1 MKPRSRAASVE
12 SRPMPML
19 VGDVRRASW
28 RPGRL
33 LEVVG
38 RQPVV
43 VGADEHLEVVP
54 GLARQATHL
63 GALVWR
69 QRPLP
74 RRPWLAERPRD
85 DRRGHPRRA
94 GTASRRS
101 TRAAGEA
108 AIAGDREQ
116 RDERAR
122 RHLDQE
128 HAQRRAAAQAC
139 RRRCHARRRLPFEQP
154 AMRDREP
161 RQREDDGP
169 HHLPRVERQQHQRQ
183 QRLRRRGLH
192 VLGDAAQEHAER
204 MPVPRHG
211 EQPGHRQQRAPIR

>member
-1 MKPRSRAASVE
+1 
-12 SRPMPML
+12 MPML

-38 RQPVV
+38 WQPVV
-43 VGADEHLEVVP
+43 VGADEDLEVVP
-54 GLARQATHL
+54 GLARQAANL
-63 GALVWR
+63 GALVRR
-69 QRPLP
+69 QRALP
-74 RRPWLAERPRD
+74 RRARLAERPRD

-101 TRAAGEA
+101 TPCRGEA
-108 AIAGDREQ
+108 ATSRRSRA
-116 RDERAR
+116 AR
-122 RHLDQE
+122 RAGSPPSRQE
-128 HAQRRAAAQAC
+128 HAQRRAAAQA
-139 RRRCHARRRLPFEQP
+139 RRRRRHARRGLPFEQP
-154 AMRDREP
+154 AMRDREA

-183 QRLRRRGLH
+183 QRLRRRGLD
-192 VLGDAAQEHAER
+192 VLGDAAQEHADG

-211 EQPGHRQQRAPIR
+211 EQPGHRQQRRPIR